1 MWYKYLKLKSGPIF
15 RFTKNKPTNKVILL
29 GISFFVFAFMYL
41 VFCHDA
47 EFGGIN
53 LLQDQLKKEL
63 VTNYVEKVKKQEIS
77 QYAEKKIAAKIKAGD
92 VNPEKDKMLKHVV
105 DPEAKNVDKQV
116 TEKKLFQ
123 KFYDRFYFSVMTGTT
138 VGYGD
143 IYPVSNKVK
152 FFTMVQVMA
161 TIYILVS

>member
-1 MWYKYLKLKSGPIF
+1 MFYKYLKLKTGPIF

-29 GISFFVFAFMYL
+29 GLSFFVFAFMYL

-63 VTNYVEKVKKQEIS
+63 VANYVEKVKKQEIS
-77 QYAEKKIAAKIKAGD
+77 QYAEKKIATKIKEGD
-92 VNPEKDKMLKHVV
+92 VNPEKDKVLKDVV

-116 TEKKLFQ
+116 TEKNLFQ

-138 VGYGD
+138 IGYGD
-143 IYPVSNKVK
+143 IYPISNKVK
-152 FFTMVQVMA
+152 FFTMVQVMT

>member
-63 VTNYVEKVKKQEIS
+63 VTNYVENVKKQEIS

>member
-1 MWYKYLKLKSGPIF
+1 
-15 RFTKNKPTNKVILL
+15 
-29 GISFFVFAFMYL
+29 
-41 VFCHDA
+41 
-47 EFGGIN
+47 
-53 LLQDQLKKEL
+53 
-63 VTNYVEKVKKQEIS
+63 
-77 QYAEKKIAAKIKAGD
+77 

-152 FFTMVQVMA
+152 FFTMVQVMT

>member
-1 MWYKYLKLKSGPIF
+1 MFYKHLKLKSGPIF
-15 RFTKNKPTNKVILL
+15 QFTKNKPINKVILL
-29 GISFFVFAFMYL
+29 VLSFFVFAFMYL
-41 VFCHDA
+41 FFCHDA

-63 VTNYVEKVKKQEIS
+63 VTKYVEKVKKQEIS
-77 QYAEKKIAAKIKAGD
+77 PYAEKKIATKIKEGD
-92 VNPEKDKMLKHVV
+92 VNPEKDKALKNVV
-105 DPEAKNVDKQV
+105 DPEAKNVDKQI

-138 VGYGD
+138 IGYGD
-143 IYPVSNKVK
+143 IYPISNKVK
-152 FFTMVQVMA
+152 FFTMVQVMT